1 MEITKSEAV
10 GKLVALA
17 KEVDIKEPID
27 WNALQISE
35 DHAYDL
41 MANSVIDQMNT
52 VPDDYKVSIM
62 MATMVKLLVENL
74 VLNVNLQKEK
84 KNNATSTNRNRK

>member
-17 KEVDIKEPID
+17 KEVEIKEPID

-41 MANSVIDQMNT
+41 MANSVIDQMNS

-74 VLNVNLQKEK
+74 VLNVNIERMK
-84 KNNATSTNRNRK
+84 KNAPGTNRS

>member
-17 KEVDIKEPID
+17 KEVEIKEPID

-41 MANSVIDQMNT
+41 MANSVIDQMNA
-52 VPDDYKVSIM
+52 VPDDYRVSIM

-74 VLNVNLQKEK
+74 VLNVNIERMK
-84 KNNATSTNRNRK
+84 KNAPGTNRS

>member
-17 KEVDIKEPID
+17 KEVEIKEPID

-41 MANSVIDQMNT
+41 MANSVIDQMNS
-52 VPDDYKVSIM
+52 VPDDYKVSVM

-74 VLNVNLQKEK
+74 VLNVNIERMK
-84 KNNATSTNRNRK
+84 KNAPGTDRS

>member
-10 GKLVALA
+10 GRLVALA
-17 KEVDIKEPID
+17 KEVEIKEPID

-41 MANSVIDQMNT
+41 MANSVIDQMNS

-74 VLNVNLQKEK
+74 VLNVNIERMK
-84 KNNATSTNRNRK
+84 KNAPGTNRS